1 MLFGLKLGSYL
12 VIQICA
18 LEHASLLS
26 STHHRVPLYWGFRW
40 PLCLTAPCA
49 IQNTESHI
57 YFYGGLCSLPYS
69 VKDRNCQ
76 SWNWNIFPLKS
87 IFVWLRDSLAVVR
100 SSFTEFER
108 PGKDLSLFV
117 LVQTILFWFYAL
129 TGAPCLFH
137 AYQGYSFVFRWFL
150 IYCLFT
156 YYLEKNYGGE
166 KVNVW
171 LPVTD
176 IELLDLWVQNA
187 LKCNT

>member
-1 MLFGLKLGSYL
+1 MHHFYQAHTIGCPCAEALDDL
-12 VIQICA
+12 CA
-18 LEHASLLS
+18 LLHLA
-26 STHHRVPLYWGFRW
+26 PFRTQSHIFISMVVCV
-40 PLCLTAPCA
+40 LCL
-49 IQNTESHI
+49 IQWRIGT
-57 YFYGGLCSLPYS
+57 
-69 VKDRNCQ
+69 VK
-76 SWNWNIFPLKS
+76 SWNWKIFPLKS

-129 TGAPCLFH
+129 TGVPSIFH

-156 YYLEKNYGGE
+156 YYLEMNYGGE